1 MNLAVINSMFLT
13 SNRGKDMGDDAEY
26 YIEQQDEEARFNQVC
41 QYATNLHEKVL
52 LCWINGVKNEIW
64 SWEPMNKVFGVF
76 SNLHQ
81 NKQIGSDCFL
91 VNKIPNRDDEDWK
104 REYENLSDADNH
116 GEIRIIDKLE
126 FYVANN
132 EADATFE
139 VIALSRN
146 DADLLREEAAQQKR
160 SAINLKEVM
169 LAEMLEEIV
178 SVIES
183 DVRHTIRVFAR
194 EL

>member
-1 MNLAVINSMFLT
+1 MTLD
-13 SNRGKDMGDDAEY
+13 RGKDMGDDAEY

-52 LCWINGVKNEIW
+52 LCWIDGVKNEIW
-64 SWEPMNKVFGVF
+64 SWEPMNKILGVF
-76 SNLHQ
+76 FNLHQ
-81 NKQIGSDCFL
+81 NRHIGSDCFL
-91 VNKIPNRDDEDWK
+91 VNKIPAEADEEDWEG
-104 REYENLSDADNH
+104 EYEDLPEADNL
-116 GEIRIIDKLE
+116 GEIRIINKLE

-132 EADATFE
+132 EADATYE

-160 SAINLKEVM
+160 SAINLKELM
-169 LAEMLEEIV
+169 LAEMLEEMI

-183 DVRHTIRVFAR
+183 DAQYNTFVFAR

>member
-1 MNLAVINSMFLT
+1 M
-13 SNRGKDMGDDAEY
+13 
-26 YIEQQDEEARFNQVC
+26 
-41 QYATNLHEKVL
+41 
-52 LCWINGVKNEIW
+52 
-64 SWEPMNKVFGVF
+64 
-76 SNLHQ
+76 
-81 NKQIGSDCFL
+81 
-91 VNKIPNRDDEDWK
+91 VNKIPTEDDEEDWEG
-104 REYENLSDADNH
+104 EYEDLSEADNL
-116 GEIRIIDKLE
+116 GEIRIINELE

-132 EADATFE
+132 EADATYE

-169 LAEMLEEIV
+169 LAKMLEEMI

-183 DVRHTIRVFAR
+183 DAQHTILVFAR